1 MEGAAK
7 KSLKKGDF
15 EGGVRSVG
23 GEETQR
29 WAGGTVAVEP
39 AVGGEGTLEVPEG
52 WLRASDEPNQW
63 RHYCSCFYWQ

>member
-52 WLRASDEPNQW
+52 
-63 RHYCSCFYWQ
+63 